1 MYVSV
6 LLFHRHLFIVRI
18 NATTL
23 CDGIVIVIAIEF
35 VIGFEIVIEIVIVNV
50 IGVVYSMHVN
60 IDI

>member
-1 MYVSV
+1 M
-6 LLFHRHLFIVRI
+6 
-18 NATTL
+18 
-23 CDGIVIVIAIEF
+23 IAIEF

>member
-1 MYVSV
+1 
-6 LLFHRHLFIVRI
+6 
-18 NATTL
+18 
-23 CDGIVIVIAIEF
+23 VIAIVF

>member
-1 MYVSV
+1 
-6 LLFHRHLFIVRI
+6 
-18 NATTL
+18 
-23 CDGIVIVIAIEF
+23 VIAIEF